1 MRVNAARTM
10 VDPISL
16 LFVTIFSAVM
26 SMAVLGSLLPA
37 AIPGVR
43 RWLAASIVSILAL
56 ALFSAQGHGPRWLT
70 ILAANELLAV
80 AVLMILQGCRQF
92 LGRRPVLLAEYVACL
107 LLLAGLAYWTYVAPD
122 INVRIAL
129 VSAFHA
135 YVYASIGWV
144 IHLARPYARRQYA
157 YRFASI
163 GAFLGAFG
171 HAGRGTIYAIGLAR
185 QTELMQSTPINI
197 AFLAVGILALPWL
210 SIGMVMLAHERL
222 AHRLER
228 LANLDELTGV
238 LARRA
243 FLAQAEAAVR
253 TAARTGRP
261 LVLALVDID
270 HFKRINDNY
279 GHAKG
284 DQVLAHFASV
294 VAGNLRAGDVFGRL
308 GGEEFAVLC
317 PETSPADAVT
327 LLNRLRARVAQA
339 EDGPEAQRLAVTFSA
354 GVDHYRAGEALA
366 NLMARADAALYTA
379 KAMGRDRI
387 VVVPADDE
395 ILAARS
401 PGSADGLAPRR

>member
-1 MRVNAARTM
+1 LRVNAARTM

-210 SIGMVMLAHERL
+210 SIGMVMLAHDRL

-228 LANLDELTGV
+228 LAYMDELTGI

-243 FLAQAEAAVR
+243 FLAHAEAAVR
-253 TAARTGRP
+253 TAQRTGRP
-261 LVLALVDID
+261 LSIAIIDLD
-270 HFKRINDNY
+270 HFKAINDGY
-279 GHAKG
+279 GHAGG
-284 DQVLAHFASV
+284 DKVLAHFASM
-294 VAGNLRAGDVFGRL
+294 VAKNLRSSDTFGRL
-308 GGEEFAVLC
+308 GGEEFAILC
-317 PETSPADAVT
+317 PDTTRSEAVV
-327 LLNRLRARVAQA
+327 LLNRLRAKVA
-339 EDGPEAQRLAVTFSA
+339 ESPCPINGESMLCTFSV
-354 GVDHYRAGEALA
+354 GVDEYFKGETLAG
-366 NLMARADAALYTA
+366 LMARADTALYAA
-379 KAMGRDRI
+379 KAMGRNRVVMATPLEDRPVENDI
-387 VVVPADDE
+387 E
-395 ILAARS
+395 
-401 PGSADGLAPRR
+401 